1 MKIVFYGSDG
11 AAGKARATEL
21 RAAKVHCRLV
31 QADACYEAEACD
43 EIEFMPDVSAF
54 DRQRLSALFGKGG
67 DGAPAKAD
75 PAPAENSLSI
85 GKGPGGRW
93 YVKDGKTVHSGPYA
107 SEAEAKSALAKEA
120 VG

>member
-54 DRQRLSALFGKGG
+54 DRQRLSALFGKGAEAALAKEV
-67 DGAPAKAD
+67 APPK
-75 PAPAENSLSI
+75 PGLSV

-107 SEAEAKSALAKEA
+107 NEAEAEAALAKEVA
-120 VG
+120 G